1 MGSVI
6 PRESPSDITLTALL
20 APVIDPQTY
29 KHFLY
34 FVLAFPLGFMYSF
47 GLGLGLLV
55 GVGLSILG
63 IGIGILLALV
73 VVSRGLAAFERWL
86 ANRLLNV
93 SLTAPPAGNSGD
105 GLRETIRA
113 YLATETTWR
122 GLAFL
127 MLKLWVGII
136 GVVML
141 FAVATVV
148 SMLSA
153 IVRLPHTVEFGEV
166 NGEPVVWTVQ
176 TVPEAALAALLGGIA
191 GLFILHLVNAFGYAA
206 RRFAE
211 ALL

>member
-6 PRESPSDITLTALL
+6 PYESPSDITLTALV

-29 KHFLY
+29 KHLVY
-34 FVLAFPLGFMYSF
+34 FVLAFPLGVMYSF

-55 GVGLSILG
+55 DVGLSILG
-63 IGIGILLALV
+63 IGIGILFALV
-73 VVSRGLAAFERWL
+73 AVSRGLAAFERWL

-93 SLTAPPAGNSGD
+93 SLTAPPADSSGE

-176 TVPEAALAALLGGIA
+176 TVPEAALAALLGGIT
-191 GLFILHLVNAFGYAA
+191 GLFILHLITAFGYAA

>member
-6 PRESPSDITLTALL
+6 PGESPSDLTLTALV

-29 KHFLY
+29 KHLVY

-47 GLGLGLLV
+47 GLGLGLLF
-55 GVGLSILG
+55 GIGLSILG
-63 IGIGILLALV
+63 IGIGILLAVV

-93 SLTAPPAGNSGD
+93 SLTAPPAGSSGD
-105 GLRETIRA
+105 GMRETIRT

-136 GVVML
+136 GVVIL
-141 FAVATVV
+141 LAVATVV

-166 NGEPVVWTVQ
+166 NGEPMVWTIE
-176 TVPEAALAALLGGIA
+176 TVPEAALATLLGGIA
-191 GLFILHLVNAFGYAA
+191 GLFILHLTNAFGYAA

>member
-6 PRESPSDITLTALL
+6 PGESPSDLTLTALV
-20 APVIDPQTY
+20 APVIDLQTY
-29 KHFLY
+29 KHLVY

-47 GLGLGLLV
+47 GLGLGLLF
-55 GVGLSILG
+55 GIGLSILG
-63 IGIGILLALV
+63 IGIGILLAVV

-93 SLTAPPAGNSGD
+93 SLTAPPAGSSGD
-105 GLRETIRA
+105 GMRETIRT

-136 GVVML
+136 GVVIL
-141 FAVATVV
+141 LAVATVV

-166 NGEPVVWTVQ
+166 NGEPVVWTIE

-191 GLFILHLVNAFGYAA
+191 GLFILHLTNAFGYAA

>member
-1 MGSVI
+1 
-6 PRESPSDITLTALL
+6 
-20 APVIDPQTY
+20 
-29 KHFLY
+29 
-34 FVLAFPLGFMYSF
+34 
-47 GLGLGLLV
+47 
-55 GVGLSILG
+55 
-63 IGIGILLALV
+63 
-73 VVSRGLAAFERWL
+73 
-86 ANRLLNV
+86 
-93 SLTAPPAGNSGD
+93 
-105 GLRETIRA
+105 
-113 YLATETTWR
+113 
-122 GLAFL
+122 